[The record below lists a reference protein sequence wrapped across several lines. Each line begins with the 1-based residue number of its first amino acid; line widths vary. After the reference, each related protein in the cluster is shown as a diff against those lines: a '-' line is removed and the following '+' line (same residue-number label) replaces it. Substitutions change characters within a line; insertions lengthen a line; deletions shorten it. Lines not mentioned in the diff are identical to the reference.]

1 MYQIAPSIL
10 SANFARLGE
19 EVDNV
24 LASGADIVHFDVM
37 DNHYVPNLTIGPL
50 VCEALRKHGVTAP
63 IDVHLMVKP
72 VDRIIP
78 DFVKAGASYITFHPE
93 ASEHIDRTIGLIKE
107 SGCKAGLVFNPA
119 TPLDVLEYT
128 LPKLDMVLLM
138 SVNPGFGGQKFI
150 PYVLDKARKVRAMID
165 AGGHDCRLEIDGGV
179 GPANIREIAAA
190 GVDTFVAG
198 SAIFNARKETDV
210 TSTTPCLPR
219 CAPSSPKS
227 RPRNMSQHIKRYT
240 TPVSVKAVV
249 IDLDGTLL
257 HTAPELA
264 EAANRMLQDMDYA
277 PVSQELLA
285 SYIGNGISWLVK
297 RALTGDMHATP
308 DAALYDHAL
317 PIFEKHYT
325 ELLLQSRVFEG
336 VIEGLDAMKA
346 AGFRL
351 GCITNKVERY
361 TVPLLAGTGLAKY
374 FDIVLSGDTLPEKK
388 PHPMPL
394 LHAAKFFGVPIDK
407 LLLIGDS
414 LNDTLAARAAECPV
428 FCVPYGYNHGE
439 PVETLDQDA
448 VIPNLTAA
456 LPLMK
461 LA

>member
-1 MYQIAPSIL
+1 
-10 SANFARLGE
+10 
-19 EVDNV
+19 
-24 LASGADIVHFDVM
+24 
-37 DNHYVPNLTIGPL
+37 
-50 VCEALRKHGVTAP
+50 
-63 IDVHLMVKP
+63 
-72 VDRIIP
+72 
-78 DFVKAGASYITFHPE
+78 
-93 ASEHIDRTIGLIKE
+93 
-107 SGCKAGLVFNPA
+107 
-119 TPLDVLEYT
+119 
-128 LPKLDMVLLM
+128 
-138 SVNPGFGGQKFI
+138 
-150 PYVLDKARKVRAMID
+150 
-165 AGGHDCRLEIDGGV
+165 
-179 GPANIREIAAA
+179 
-190 GVDTFVAG
+190 
-198 SAIFNARKETDV
+198 
-210 TSTTPCLPR
+210 
-219 CAPSSPKS
+219 
-227 RPRNMSQHIKRYT
+227 MSQHIKRYT

-277 PVSQELLA
+277 TVSQELLA